1 MGRDGSGGLKGFI
14 QELRRRKVFRVT
26 ALYLAT
32 AFGVLE
38 AADIL
43 QDAMHL
49 PGAFL
54 PSVTILVILGFPMSL
69 AVGWIFDVTSE
80 GLKRTPEAR
89 PGEIGGSFSRWPM
102 ASLVLVT
109 TMSLAAVGWTVRGM
123 QVPGASGV
131 GSGTAAASAGGGP
144 ADPDRAEFA
153 SIAVLPFLN
162 LSGDPGDDY
171 FGDGLAEELGN
182 VLSRIDGLRVA
193 ARTSAFAFRDRQID
207 AKQIGDTLG
216 VGMLLEGSVRRAG
229 ERVRIGAQLIRA
241 ADGLSLWS
249 DQWNRQ
255 LTTSNVFAIQDDITR
270 SIADELQRELLPDRE
285 RLAERRTTDLEAYD
299 LYLLGRHHW
308 AERSPNGLREAIQL
322 FERALARDSTYAL
335 AWAGLADAWEA
346 RPFFDRSVSMA
357 EAERVA
363 RPAAARALELAPEL
377 AEAHAAVGVILS
389 DYDHDYPAA
398 TGHLRRA
405 VELNPN
411 DAQAWA
417 WLCVAHTMGGDPE
430 NGLPACDRAVR
441 LDPLSPVPRAQRA
454 LALMAQERYRDALE
468 DLKSAESLGPLAWM
482 LTVAMQRRLGEWSAI
497 DDGLVRTAAAVGFD
511 DPARMAIVADVIRR
525 ANGEIPPSPDP
536 EALDVVHDLEA
547 AGAIGFLELAPLYAW
562 IGARSEALRVF
573 REAVAAD
580 DPWLPFA
587 GQVTSFDPLRDE
599 PAFSAALDSLGIPNG
614 TGRQDGGDT

>member
-1 MGRDGSGGLKGFI
+1 MGREGSGGLKGFI
-14 QELRRRKVFRVT
+14 HELRRRKVFRVT

-49 PGAFL
+49 PGGFL
-54 PSVTILVILGFPMSL
+54 PSVTILVILGFPLSL
-69 AVGWIFDVTSE
+69 AVGWIFDVSSE

-89 PGEIGGSFSRWPM
+89 PRDSGVSVSRWPI
-102 ASLVLVT
+102 ASLAVVT

-123 QVPGASGV
+123 QVPGPP
-131 GSGTAAASAGGGP
+131 GGGMASP
-144 ADPDRAEFA
+144 AGNAGYEAVPGSTEFA

-171 FGDGLAEELGN
+171 FGDGLAEEIGN
-182 VLSRIDGLRVA
+182 VLSRIEGLRVA

-207 AKQIGDTLG
+207 AKQIGNTLG

-249 DQWNRQ
+249 DQWDRQ

-270 SIADELQRELLPDRE
+270 SIADELQREVLPNQE
-285 RLAERRTTDLEAYD
+285 RLAERRTADLEAYD

-308 AERSPNGLREAIQL
+308 AERSPTGLREAIQL

-363 RPAAARALELAPEL
+363 RPAATRALELAPEL

-389 DYDHDYPAA
+389 DYDHDYAGA
-398 TGHLRRA
+398 IAHLRRA

-411 DAQAWA
+411 DAQAWS
-417 WLCVAHTMGGDPE
+417 WLCVAYTMGGAPE

-454 LALMAQERYRDALE
+454 LALMAQERYREALE
-468 DLKSAESLGPLAWM
+468 DLQSAESLGPLAWM

-497 DDGLVRTAAAVGFD
+497 DDGLVRTAAAVGLD
-511 DPARMAIVADVIRR
+511 DPARMEVVADVIRR
-525 ANGEIPPSPDP
+525 ANGDVPPSPDP

-547 AGAIGFLELAPLYAW
+547 AGTIGFLELAPLYAW
-562 IGARSEALRVF
+562 IGARPEALRVF
-573 REAVAAD
+573 REAVAAN

-614 TGRQDGGDT
+614 TAR